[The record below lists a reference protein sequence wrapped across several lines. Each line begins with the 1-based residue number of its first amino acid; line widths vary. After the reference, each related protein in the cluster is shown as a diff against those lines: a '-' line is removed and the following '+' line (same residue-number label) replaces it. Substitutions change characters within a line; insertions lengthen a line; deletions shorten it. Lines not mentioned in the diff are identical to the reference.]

1 MSQTISLQ
9 LPDETL
15 QRYRRGAHAA
25 RKLLE
30 DFLVERLS
38 EALPPLAEDL
48 PSPFHEELKRLEEFG
63 DEALWEI
70 LRGQLPP
77 ARQRQYSRLL
87 TKQHEGLLTTQQEEK
102 LQALGDEARLL
113 MLKKSHAAML
123 LQWRGHTLPSVGWH
137 PPSDDIGT

>member
-38 EALPPLAEDL
+38 EALPPLA
-48 PSPFHEELKRLEEFG
+48 
-63 DEALWEI
+63 
-70 LRGQLPP
+70 
-77 ARQRQYSRLL
+77 
-87 TKQHEGLLTTQQEEK
+87 
-102 LQALGDEARLL
+102 
-113 MLKKSHAAML
+113 
-123 LQWRGHTLPSVGWH
+123 
-137 PPSDDIGT
+137 